1 MKVLITGTRGQ
12 LGKALIQ
19 LKPLG
24 IKVIPTTRE
33 EFNLENLEQC
43 KKFLINNQPDWV
55 INAGAYTAVDNAEF
69 EKDKAMQIN
78 AEAPQLIAETLKK
91 FGGNLLQISTDFV
104 FDGKIKVIHIVQKK
118 NKSY

>member
-24 IKVIPTTRE
+24 INIIPTTRE

-43 KKFLINNQPDWV
+43 KKFLINNSRYNTNFQ
-55 INAGAYTAVDNAEF
+55 
-69 EKDKAMQIN
+69 
-78 AEAPQLIAETLKK
+78 
-91 FGGNLLQISTDFV
+91 V
-104 FDGKIKVIHIVQKK
+104 FFTF
-118 NKSY
+118 